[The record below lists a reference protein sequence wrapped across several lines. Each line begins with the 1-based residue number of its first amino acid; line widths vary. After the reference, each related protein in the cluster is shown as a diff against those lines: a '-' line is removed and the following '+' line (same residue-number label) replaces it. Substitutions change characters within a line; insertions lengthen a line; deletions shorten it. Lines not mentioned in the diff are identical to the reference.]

1 MPNVQMPNGVVVA
14 FPDDMPRE
22 QISALI
28 ASKFPTEARNAMSDN
43 GKKPY
48 QGVLEGSATAIGNI
62 PALLAKT
69 KAGIGQAAAESA
81 HQLFDPTFDENIRTP
96 PLEEIVKP
104 GAPVAEMLTAPAAR
118 MMPSWNLGSVLP
130 DDWRKAAAQVTAR
143 EALAQRLR
151 GMKAAEEV
159 KPLDMDP
166 RTPGG
171 YVAQTAG
178 AVAEM
183 AAPAALSLMVKNP
196 GPLMVYFGA
205 RAGGE
210 KYFEARQEGNT
221 VSASQTGA
229 ALYAAAELGTEA
241 IGGHIFV
248 HGAGKTFLGTVLK
261 NAATE
266 GLTEGATEA
275 LQALVDAGV
284 LHEDMT
290 LDQALNRVKDATIVG
305 AMAGGTISAVTH
317 PLRGKADTSSPA
329 PAVDP
334 GSVPSTGSDGAPAA
348 ALPPPSPQ
356 LALPSPEAYAVPDA
370 IRRQLN
376 QNVDAAVLDQTAV
389 PDPAEEVDAIAR
401 IALKRTKQ
409 AETAAL
415 LQTARETIAPI
426 GTFEAAELPDDVA
439 LQVGRHRATRG
450 RAIDTPITVDD
461 MVRAKV
467 PQAKIDAVIALR
479 KPVTAG
485 RAVTPDEI
493 RLVAKSKNIILDS
506 NFNELARRT
515 VGSSKLED
523 MTLTQLSVL
532 HDTVAALPEHEVPV
546 VVPLAERPV
555 FTDKQYADAVAATRK
570 QGRYTAQAVKV
581 ATGLKNDAD
590 VRAVRDAM
598 VRRGQLVQRGDKDFR
613 LYDVLGEQEKAT
625 PAKLPE
631 GAFREHVVR
640 RMPIGAVTLQVN
652 GKARGK
658 FASEAA
664 ASEAVFR
671 LREKEARERKPDSKP
686 ADVKIIPAG
695 ETGYGVIENRYDA
708 QGNFL
713 GQAVVESHR
722 NEGPARDAADRLNNP
737 REGAKPRPAEAAPE
751 RLPGGRFILREN
763 GQIVDQVFNTSTE
776 LREELRRRRAENQ
789 RLGLQPPVLSVEAA
803 PGVTEAPPV
812 TPRPAPTNIPSGLAG
827 RLAEV
832 TDRLQAI
839 AHTRGLPLLGTK
851 VRLTPEVKL
860 GGQTI
865 EGVFTPSKNL
875 IRLTTIH
882 LKPDMS
888 LDEVVDTLAAVMDHE
903 TIHALKEAGV
913 LSADSKAWK
922 TLTTYAT
929 KAIKPGTDTTYL
941 ADAHANYDGRPGYE
955 TAEDIEEEAIAE
967 VFRYWAAD
975 RRNVAGKPATALR
988 QIVEWFRRLIS
999 GVPTSVL
1006 KDIESGAMVRA
1017 KFPPPGSTTRTAK
1030 NQQNLSQATTAM
1042 AAAQASGSATG
1053 MQYVRRQYV
1062 RARDQSREDRFG
1074 HTGGKTV
1081 IGDVPSLA
1089 YQTGERDI
1097 DVGAQLADR
1106 VDNAGIGRK
1115 KRLRTYLPEPEAF
1128 LRQMADAQ
1136 ATLKHEPNRE
1146 AVSRAY
1152 FTLNTELKAI
1162 VTALNLKITSFAGPG
1177 EPYASQA
1184 AMLADVAR
1192 GQLKMRMSVDQFGT
1206 TPDNSDHPLYKQSGI
1221 NTTDGKPLTYNDL
1234 LRVVV
1239 DVLGHGQTGLGY
1251 GPRDG
1256 YNAYHAAR
1264 PFFSDMALPALATET
1279 LVQGAWQHHGKHL
1292 RRPDGTLPDSG
1303 DIDYLP
1309 LDQRQYPV
1317 QKAFVLSLAFL
1328 NTDPGV
1334 QAFEEAVNAE
1344 DLGEDAR
1351 FSVNEPNVIKLAD
1364 VREKKALEGFHKDLM
1379 GRVADR
1385 VGEMRAA
1392 LAAAIDAGVFAG
1404 FDVGTRL
1411 RSQNSEGA
1419 PLAPMKIEGR
1429 LMREWKGSRLEMAM
1443 YERLGRQPLLV
1454 EFNGKRYVPMLTVVT
1469 GEAPPAN
1476 FTDKQQD
1483 EWAAEHP
1490 GAEWSRFQTAL
1501 DLVRDRKMG
1510 GLRLA
1515 EKPDERYSVGS
1526 SAFQSWFGDSK
1537 VTDAVGLPLR
1547 VFHATAAVSFD
1558 EFDTK
1563 RSEMGTHFGT
1573 YRQAHAM
1580 AYELSK
1586 DKPRIFKTGIGTHM
1600 YPIYLSIKRPLRL
1613 RDESSF
1619 GNDYV
1624 APQLAELGLID
1635 DSYANLLKGY
1645 GYQNRLA
1652 LQNAIKAAG
1661 YDGVVYLNRVEGVF
1675 DKSAVSAQSSEQ
1687 FDRDVRELTDE
1698 AFKEKYPTAE
1708 DSWIVFEP
1716 TQAKSA
1722 IGNLGTYDP
1731 NNPDMRYSV
1740 SSPQF
1745 DDYLARAYAELTPKD
1760 LTPLPN
1766 IEHGL
1771 TGPIPVAVLAAR
1783 DYAKA
1788 AGLPVRRQAEYVK
1801 VDVER
1806 ARRIAN
1812 AYAAMPHAPDDP
1824 AVQAAYKAMAEETIA
1839 QYKAVKATG
1848 LKIET
1853 ILPGMDDPY
1862 PAGPRDVLR
1871 DIARGHIWYFPTE
1884 DGFGSNDAFDPSAN
1898 PLLAPT
1904 DEVSDNGKPMVVN
1917 DLFRVVHD
1925 FFGHGI
1931 EGTGFGPRGEENAWQ
1946 SHMRL
1951 FSERAVPAMTSET
1964 RGQNSWVNYGPYGE
1978 RNRANPRETVYADQ
1992 KTGVMPEWT
2001 WREGVVD
2008 DTPDDPNAPRQLRDV
2023 GAFTAAFDAARK
2035 ARPEGGM
2042 VHRYADEDYADMRLF
2057 LTSDNMAGFAIK
2069 DDGDIVS
2076 VFANPAGPRGRLPV
2090 LMQAA
2095 VAAGGRKLDAFDAG
2109 LPQMYAKH
2117 GFVETGRMPWDDRYA
2132 PDGWDYAKFG
2142 RPDVVFMSYAGPEAT
2157 AEDSMKYS
2165 LGTGKLLTQVP
2176 GLKGALKYLTEPE
2189 RERITKRTAASFVS
2203 LFEQLPDAKEM
2214 AAVAFS
2220 GRAKRGW
2227 YNKSAEALVDIFGIE
2242 DAPRF
2247 AALLAA
2253 LSPQT
2258 SVESNTINALNTW
2271 VEWDKAGRPTDRKK
2285 IMNILGRSVQGGKG
2299 LASVLDAWKNNTVR
2313 ALVSEDPQSIIL
2325 SGPKV
2330 NSFMLNLRRITNEV
2344 TNDAWMANYANVN
2357 QELFRA
2363 ARVAA
2368 PETDPVGGQLGVKSP
2383 GYLAMSAVIRKA
2395 ASIASDMTGEQW
2407 TPAEI
2412 QETVWSWAKTL
2423 YEKASSAASARDL
2436 LAAGK
2441 LSHAEIGATPD
2452 FATLFIGG
2460 VYRNI
2465 LEKGGYAN
2473 PVRAIESR
2481 GPAYDPSA
2489 LAGEPVS
2496 PEGSGFAQGA
2506 FDTHLRRAARRL
2518 DARRAAVNA
2527 NEQADIAA
2535 AYDAKFAQPEEP
2547 SPTMTEED
2555 WSEMARF
2562 SVASPQFEAAL
2573 GDRLPGGRL
2582 YGNNAASPGTL
2593 LSEPGV
2599 PAVALSAPVDG
2610 GRYFGGHLATA
2621 QLRMAQDG
2629 IDGTS
2634 MVYLRVEDFLKL
2646 AEYASDQQHPEQD
2659 KLDAAIEQGYRFN
2672 GMPSFWFEGDSGV
2685 TRVIA
2690 IDGIYAGRAVARR
2703 AERIPV
2709 VLYPKGKERF
2719 GSLVGFTAERPS
2731 YMLGEPEAGRLT
2743 PNRAAIRFRGEV
2755 FGGSRHSEAINYA
2768 VEKYA
2773 DDPVALAELDNI
2785 EFKDIGG
2792 VTEGRFRNT
2801 AFDYSYFAF
2810 KKRDVFSKAPRV
2822 TIAMPNDA
2830 LQEFHPERRGE
2841 RMSVGSEAFRK
2852 WFGDS
2857 VVVDEQGRPLVVYHG
2872 TGRSFDA
2879 FERGR
2884 GSRGDAGQ
2892 GSHIVDTGWF
2902 GSGFYFTPSGRV
2914 ASHWADVRKTDEE
2927 RNVMPVYLTLRNP
2940 LVVDRPDY
2948 DSGATTLGKALAKMG
2963 FFDES
2968 PSAQTAFLQSQGY
2981 DGVIANWG
2989 GKLDEIVAFE
2999 PTQIKSAIG
3008 NRGTWSAADPDIR
3021 YSLNSPL
3028 GTRVPQ
3034 IDPDTYSVV
3043 HRETTSWLGRQMEKL
3058 GRSKTDIPV
3067 LGNVTRV
3074 LFGGASPYE
3083 LRVAQEDQ
3091 YLSLLEMM
3099 ERVRKEGGRITD
3111 SQNAY
3116 IAQQAAGSKATYR
3129 IQQHQQDIYDPLL
3142 AAIKAAHKTF
3152 TLKEYEEFLYARHA
3166 PERNAFLRARG
3177 SKAPNPSGMSEAEA
3191 QAVIDRFTRSGKIDA
3206 MRALDPLL
3214 NRLRNSITQTRVD
3227 GGLLSQDNAS
3237 TTYQHWVPMQNGED
3251 FDPFDQVSRR
3261 SSFTGRGMSVAGKEN
3276 RPTVGRNS
3284 KAGDLLSNMIL
3295 QDTMAVV
3302 RSEHAAFNRK
3312 LVEVVASNPQ
3322 LAQQDVEI
3330 MTKPPL
3336 KSVVGSDGRIRT
3348 VVDPNFRSAPGYYVT
3363 KIAGREVVLKVNNPW
3378 IERALKGEFIQQTGP
3393 ILQAIGSITRVLA
3406 AMRTTYNPTFVVTNL
3421 ARDLQAAALN
3431 LAPQQIDGLARRML
3445 AGVPSSA
3452 KAVGAYMLSG
3462 DTSTEHGRYYREMLE
3477 NGWTVSHMGLQTL
3490 ETVVDRV
3497 RADAHMAEGWKLTAQ
3512 QAKNTVRNIFGAIE
3526 GTLGVAENG
3535 VRLSAYVEARRA
3547 GASIAQAG
3555 YLAKNLTVNFNKRGE
3570 RSSAMN
3576 MMYMF
3581 YNAGVQGTSV
3591 LANMAKSKRGQKIL
3605 ATIILTG
3612 FVLDM
3617 INRML
3622 SGDDNDDGIPDY
3634 DQFTEYELSR
3644 NLIVPN
3650 PLAALGVPNQSRYLK
3665 FPMPLGYNA
3674 AHNLGRNISNM
3685 FARKN
3690 KTWVDSLSSIA
3701 TGTVDAFNPISTG
3714 GNFLNFVAPTFADP
3728 FVDMAANT
3736 DYAGRSIV
3744 PERPNYGGPE
3754 VPQSQLYWSTTDK
3767 SYVDIAQFLNELSG
3781 GNDVRKGALDVSP
3794 EVLDYWFAF
3803 AAGGTGRFL
3812 MDMKYNI
3819 TEGAPLALQGKFE
3832 DIDTTRLP
3840 LINVVVGS
3848 NVDRAAQ
3855 QQYYE
3860 LSKDVQTVEEEVKRF
3875 YEQGQPARA
3884 AAARK
3889 ARPVEFAAA
3898 GMLSSSDRQLA
3909 SLRKQIKALSENTM
3923 IRPDM
3928 KAKQLKLLRDQMD
3941 GVMTRTLRAYYQL
3954 KEAASP

>member
-28 ASKFPTEARNAMSDN
+28 ASKFPTEARNALSDS

-48 QGVLEGSATAIGNI
+48 QGVLEGSATTVGNI

-118 MMPSWNLGSVLP
+118 MTPSWNLGSVLP

-334 GSVPSTGSDGAPAA
+334 GSVSSTGSNGAPAA

-376 QNVDAAVLDQTAV
+376 QNADAAVLDQTAV
-389 PDPAEEVDAIAR
+389 PDPTEEVDAIAR

-485 RAVTPDEI
+485 RIVTPDEI
-493 RLVAKSKNIILDS
+493 RLVAKSKNIRLDS
-506 NFNELARRT
+506 NFNELARRA

-523 MTLTQLSVL
+523 MTPTQLSVL
-532 HDTVAALPEHEVPV
+532 HDTVTALPEHEAPV
-546 VVPLAERPV
+546 TVPLAERPV
-555 FTDKQYADAVAATRK
+555 FTDKQYADAVAAVRK
-570 QGRYTAQAVKV
+570 QGRYTIQAVKD

-590 VRAVRDAM
+590 ARAVRDAM

-751 RLPGGRFILREN
+751 KLPGGRFILREN
-763 GQIVDQVFNTSTE
+763 GQIVDQVFNTPTE

-789 RLGLQPPVLSVEAA
+789 RLGLQPPALSVEAA

-812 TPRPAPTNIPSGLAG
+812 TPRPAPTNIPPGLAG

-913 LSADSKAWK
+913 LPTDSKAWK
-922 TLTTYAT
+922 TLNTYAA

-941 ADAHANYDGRPGYE
+941 EDAHANYDGRPGYE
-955 TAEDIEEEAIAE
+955 TMEDIEEEAIAE

-1042 AAAQASGSATG
+1042 AAAQASGSVTG

-1115 KRLRTYLPEPEAF
+1115 KRLRTYLPEPDAF
-1128 LRQMADAQ
+1128 LRKMAAAQ
-1136 ATLKHEPNRE
+1136 EAGQHEPNRE

-1152 FTLNTELKAI
+1152 FTLNAELKAI
-1162 VTALNLKITSFAGPG
+1162 VTALNLKVTSFAGPG
-1177 EPYASQA
+1177 EPYVSQA

-1239 DVLGHGQTGLGY
+1239 DVLGYGQTGLGY

-1256 YNAYHAAR
+1256 YNAYHAVR

-1279 LVQGAWQHHGKHL
+1279 LVQHAWQHYGKHL
-1292 RRPDGTLPDSG
+1292 RRPDGTLPDSD

-1309 LDQRQYPV
+1309 LDQRQYPA
-1317 QKAFVLSLAFL
+1317 QKAFVLSLAEL
-1328 NTDPGV
+1328 NADPGV
-1334 QAFEEAVNAE
+1334 QSFEEAANAE
-1344 DLGEDAR
+1344 DLGED
-1351 FSVNEPNVIKLAD
+1351 V
-1364 VREKKALEGFHKDLM
+1364 
-1379 GRVADR
+1379 
-1385 VGEMRAA
+1385 
-1392 LAAAIDAGVFAG
+1392 
-1404 FDVGTRL
+1404 
-1411 RSQNSEGA
+1411 
-1419 PLAPMKIEGR
+1419 
-1429 LMREWKGSRLEMAM
+1429 
-1443 YERLGRQPLLV
+1443 
-1454 EFNGKRYVPMLTVVT
+1454 
-1469 GEAPPAN
+1469 
-1476 FTDKQQD
+1476 
-1483 EWAAEHP
+1483 
-1490 GAEWSRFQTAL
+1490 
-1501 DLVRDRKMG
+1501 
-1510 GLRLA
+1510 
-1515 EKPDERYSVGS
+1515 RYSVYEPDGDRYS
-1526 SAFQSWFGDSK
+1526 IDSPAFKSWFGGSK
-1537 VTDAVGLPLR
+1537 VTDEFGLPKR

-1624 APQLAELGLID
+1624 APQLAELGIID
-1635 DSYANLLKGY
+1635 GSYANLLKGY

-1708 DSWIVFEP
+1708 DSWIIFEP

-1731 NNPDMRYSV
+1731 NNPDMRYSI

-1745 DDYLARAYAELTPKD
+1745 DAYLQRAYVELTPKD
-1760 LTPLPN
+1760 LTSLPN

-1812 AYAAMPHAPDDP
+1812 AYAAMPHAPEDP
-1824 AVQAAYKAMAEETIA
+1824 AVKAAYQAMAEETIA

-2042 VHRYADEDYADMRLF
+2042 VHRYADEDYAGMKLF
-2057 LTSDNMAGFAIK
+2057 LTPDNMAGFAIK

-2109 LPQMYAKH
+2109 LPQMYAKQ
-2117 GFVETGRMPWDDRYA
+2117 GFVETGRVPWDDLYA
-2132 PDGWDYAKFG
+2132 PEGWDYAKFG

-2189 RERITKRTAASFVS
+2189 RERITARTAANFVS
-2203 LFEQLPDAKEM
+2203 LFEKLPDAKEM

-2253 LSPQT
+2253 LSPQN
-2258 SVESNTINALNTW
+2258 SVEANAINALNTW
-2271 VEWDKAGRPTDRKK
+2271 VEWDKVGRPTDRKK
-2285 IMNILGRSVQGGKG
+2285 IMGILGRSVQGGKG
-2299 LASVLDAWKNNTVR
+2299 LGSVLDAWKNNTLR
-2313 ALVSEDPQSIIL
+2313 ALVAEDPQSIVL

-2330 NSFMLNLRRITNEV
+2330 NSFMLNLRKVTNEV

-2368 PETDPVGGQLGVKSP
+2368 PTSDPVGGQLGVKSA
-2383 GYLAMSAVIRKA
+2383 GYLAMSAVARKA
-2395 ASIASDMTGEQW
+2395 ATIASDMTGETW

-2441 LSHAEIGATPD
+2441 MSHAEIGATPD

-2547 SPTMTEED
+2547 SPTMSEED
-2555 WSEMARF
+2555 WAEMARF
-2562 SVASPQFEAAL
+2562 SVSSPQFEAAL

-2599 PAVALSAPVDG
+2599 PAVALSVPVDG

-2621 QLRMAQDG
+2621 QLRMARDG
-2629 IDGTS
+2629 IDGAS

-2646 AEYASDQQHPEQD
+2646 AGEARHPEQD
-2659 KLDAAIEQGYRFN
+2659 KLNVAIEQGYRFN
-2672 GMPSFWFEGDSGV
+2672 GMPSLWFDGDDGV
-2685 TRVIA
+2685 VDVA
-2690 IDGIYAGRAVARR
+2690 VDGAHAGHALLGRS
-2703 AERIPV
+2703 ERIPV
-2709 VLYPKGKERF
+2709 VLYPHGKQRF
-2719 GSLVGFTAERPS
+2719 GSLVGFT
-2731 YMLGEPEAGRLT
+2731 
-2743 PNRAAIRFRGEV
+2743 
-2755 FGGSRHSEAINYA
+2755 
-2768 VEKYA
+2768 
-2773 DDPVALAELDNI
+2773 
-2785 EFKDIGG
+2785 
-2792 VTEGRFRNT
+2792 
-2801 AFDYSYFAF
+2801 
-2810 KKRDVFSKAPRV
+2810 RDGA

-2927 RNVMPVYLTLRNP
+2927 RNVMPVYLALRNP

-2948 DSGATTLGKALAKMG
+2948 DSGATTLGKALANMG

-3058 GRSKTDIPV
+3058 ARSKTDIPV

-3116 IAQQAAGSKATYR
+3116 IAQQAAGSKATFR

-3142 AAIKAAHKTF
+3142 RAIKDAHKIF

-3191 QAVIDRFTRSGKIDA
+3191 QAVIDRLTKAGKIDA

-3214 NRLRNSITQTRVD
+3214 NRLRDSITQTRVD
-3227 GGLLSQDNAS
+3227 GGLLAKDNAS
-3237 TTYQHWVPMQNGED
+3237 TTYRYWVPMQNGED

-3431 LAPQQIDGLARRML
+3431 LAPQQIEGLARRML
-3445 AGVPSSA
+3445 AGVPASA

-3462 DTSTEHGRYYREMLE
+3462 DTSTEHGKYYQEMLE

-3512 QAKNTVRNIFGAIE
+3512 QAKNAVRNIFGAIE

-3781 GNDVRKGALDVSP
+3781 GNDVRKGVLDVSP